1 MKRLLILT
9 AVAALLLQSCNNPE
23 GQQQAPGAMPYPVIT
38 LPTKTITAYASYPAS
53 VEGTINSAVRA
64 KVSGYIT
71 DVLVDE
77 GEQVTKGQTLFKLET
92 AALSQEAEAAQANVN
107 AARVEVEKLKPLV
120 EKNIISS
127 VQLQTAQAR
136 LAQAQ
141 SAYNSVTANIGYATI
156 KSPVDG
162 YVGSIP
168 FREGALVSPSDPQ
181 PLTQV
186 SATDEVFVFFSM
198 NEKKYIDFLTAAE
211 SDSRE
216 EKINNMPKV
225 KFDLSNG
232 TEYAEEGT
240 IETVTGQVD
249 PNTGTVGFR
258 ARFKNPAGLL
268 ANGSSGML
276 RVPTVY
282 ENAVVVPEAATFERQ
297 GKIYTYKVQGD
308 TLAVSVPITVKD
320 RAHNFIIVASG
331 IEAGDQIVA
340 KGVGKLRNN
349 TPIIPQP
356 VEMDSIFKGTEPVFK

>member
-1 MKRLLILT
+1 MKRFLIFSAL
-9 AVAALLLQSCNNPE
+9 AALLLQSCNNPQ
-23 GQQQAPGAMPYPVIT
+23 GQPQAPGAMPFPVVSI
-38 LPTKTITAYASYPAS
+38 PTKTITAYANYPAS

-71 DVLVDE
+71 AVLVDE
-77 GEQVTKGQTLFKLET
+77 GQKVSKGQTLFRLET
-92 AALSQEAEAAQANVN
+92 TALSQEAEASQANVN

-127 VQLQTAQAR
+127 VQLETAKAR

-162 YVGSIP
+162 YVGAIP
-168 FREGALVSPSDPQ
+168 FREGALVSPADPL

-198 NEKKYIDFLTAAE
+198 NEKQYINFLTASE
-211 SDSRE
+211 GNSRE
-216 EKINNMPKV
+216 EKISNMPKV
-225 KFDLSNG
+225 KFNLSNG
-232 TEYAEEGT
+232 SEYAEEGT

-258 ARFKNPAGLL
+258 ARFANPTGLL
-268 ANGSSGML
+268 ANGSSGTL
-276 RVPTVY
+276 RIPTVY
-282 ENAVVVPEAATFERQ
+282 ENAVVIPEASTFERQ
-297 GKIYTYKVQGD
+297 GKIYAYKVQGD
-308 TLAVSVPITVKD
+308 SLAVSVPINSIA
-320 RAHNFIIVASG
+320 RANSYIIVESG
-331 IEAGDQIVA
+331 IVAGDQIVA

-349 TPIIPQP
+349 TPIVPQT
-356 VEMDSIFKGTEPVFK
+356 VEMDSIFQGIEPVFK